1 MSSMDFITGFV
12 FGYVCKEVVAYL
24 KRLSGYDWDNRNYYD
39 GAYDWDTGL
48 NEDDLP

>member
-1 MSSMDFITGFV
+1 MDFLSGFLL
-12 FGYVCKEVVAYL
+12 GYFVKEIFAYL
-24 KRLSGYDWDNRNYYD
+24 KRLSRYDWENRNYYD